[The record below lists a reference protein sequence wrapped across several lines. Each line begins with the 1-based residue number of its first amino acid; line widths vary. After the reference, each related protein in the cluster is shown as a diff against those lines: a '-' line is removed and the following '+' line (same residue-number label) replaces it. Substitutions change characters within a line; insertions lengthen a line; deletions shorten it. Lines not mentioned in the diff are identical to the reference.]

1 LRQVAQYV
9 ERTQVGMRGGA
20 GGKGNGGHWW
30 NYKRVVVFYLG
41 EGV

>member
-1 LRQVAQYV
+1 
-9 ERTQVGMRGGA
+9 MRGGA

-30 NYKRVVVFYLG
+30 NYKRVVVFCFG